1 MNIRNSINYILF
13 GIIISIAPF
22 LINRVL
28 LSTDNQIIFL
38 NIGQGDA
45 SLICSSHSNCGL
57 IDTGKSGKI
66 IEEIR
71 KYTYKPLSF
80 ILITHPDKD
89 HNGELYNIVK
99 NIGTEKIFLAQTEK
113 ARELLNTLKSTQ
125 VEIFELRENNDFL
138 FGDFLFDILWP
149 SLEIDLNTIA
159 SNDTSTAVL
168 VKNKNTTLFLAGD
181 LGSKYEDLLQSKHNI
196 SNIDIL
202 KISHH
207 GSKNSSSLD
216 FLTQVNPTVAIISV
230 GKNSYGH
237 PSSQVLEY
245 LKLLDID
252 FLQTSLDGDIRI
264 KLKRENLE
272 IDTENSKNSYIIL
285 NKSG

>member
-1 MNIRNSINYILF
+1 MNIRNSINYVLF
-13 GIIISIAPF
+13 GLIIGIAPF

-28 LSTDNQIIFL
+28 LKTENQIIFL

-45 SLICSSHSNCGL
+45 SLICSSNSNCGL
-57 IDTGKSGKI
+57 IDTGKSSKV

-89 HNGELYNIVK
+89 HSGELYNIVK

-113 ARELLNTLKSTQ
+113 ASELLSTLKSAQ
-125 VEIFELRENNDFL
+125 VEIFELRENNDFV
-138 FGDFLFDILWP
+138 FGDFLFDVLWP
-149 SLEIDLNTIA
+149 SLEINLNTID
-159 SNDTSTAVL
+159 SNDTSTAL
-168 VKNKNTTLFLAGD
+168 LITNKNTKFFLAGD
-181 LGSKYEDLLQSKHNI
+181 LGSKYENLLQSKFNI

-207 GSKNSSSLD
+207 GSKNSSSFD
-216 FLTQVNPTVAIISV
+216 FLTKVNPTIAIISV

-237 PSSQVLEY
+237 PNSQVLEY
-245 LKLLDID
+245 LKRLEID
-252 FLQTSLDGDIRI
+252 FLQTNVDGDIKI
-264 KLKRENLE
+264 NLKKEITE